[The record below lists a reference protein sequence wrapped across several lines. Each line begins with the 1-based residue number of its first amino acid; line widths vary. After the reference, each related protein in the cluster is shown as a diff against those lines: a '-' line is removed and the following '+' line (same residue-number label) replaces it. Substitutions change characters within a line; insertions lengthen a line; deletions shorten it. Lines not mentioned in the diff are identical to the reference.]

1 MTAIAT
7 PALTQRLDVT
17 PTAARSVHLG
27 VLHAEWL
34 KMLSLRSTWW
44 ALGATTAL
52 LMLAAFAVGKSL
64 DGLAADPSTAPM
76 LTEMDGV
83 TVISG
88 GYQIGMITI
97 AVLGALAITGEY
109 STGLVRSTF
118 TAVPTRLP
126 ALVAKG
132 VVLSALTLVATTL
145 GFALSWVVTKPLID
159 EHALVT
165 DLADPGA
172 WRQLGGAALFMV
184 VAGLFS
190 LGLGTILRSTAG
202 TVASALTV
210 LLVLPGVLGFVRLD
224 WVETLVSY
232 LPAPAASAYISGGS
246 TGLGA
251 SLTPGAGLAVVL
263 AYAVVPMV
271 VGAVLLR
278 RRDA

>member
-7 PALTQRLDVT
+7 PALTHGLDVT

-44 ALGATTAL
+44 ALGATTVL
-52 LMLAAFAVGKSL
+52 VTLAAFAVGKSL
-64 DGLAADPSTAPM
+64 DGLAADPSTAPI

-118 TAVPTRLP
+118 TAVPTRIP
-126 ALVAKG
+126 ALVAKA
-132 VVLSALTLVATTL
+132 VVLTALTLVAAVL
-145 GFALSWVVTKPLID
+145 GFGLSWAVTTPLV
-159 EHALVT
+159 EAHGLVT
-165 DLADPGA
+165 DLADPEA
-172 WRQLGGAALFMV
+172 WRQIGGAALVTV

-190 LGLGTILRSTAG
+190 LGPGTILRSTAG

-210 LLVLPGVLGFVRLD
+210 LLVLLGV
-224 WVETLVSY
+224 
-232 LPAPAASAYISGGS
+232 P
-246 TGLGA
+246 
-251 SLTPGAGLAVVL
+251 